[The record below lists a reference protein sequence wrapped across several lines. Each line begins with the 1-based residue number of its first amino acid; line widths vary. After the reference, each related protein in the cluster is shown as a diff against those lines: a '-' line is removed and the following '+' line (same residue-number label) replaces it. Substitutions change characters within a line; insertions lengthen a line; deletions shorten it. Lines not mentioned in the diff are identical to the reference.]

1 MGGGFFWFL
10 IGAGT
15 ATMFT
20 KHQQYHQRQQ
30 DAYGPGPSPSCR
42 RHAVPPPS
50 PNPSPAPNAAPPS
63 GWGWGAGPV
72 TQAVEQ
78 QQQPQ
83 SHPQPPRYEGRG
95 FWGRRDAPPSSPEDR
110 ERDFRQLR
118 NQAGDAMT
126 EFSEATLDTLM
137 TTIQAAKAKLA
148 DRRVQRE
155 AEEQRQLDARKY

>member
-1 MGGGFFWFL
+1 
-10 IGAGT
+10 
-15 ATMFT
+15 MFS
-20 KHQQYHQRQQ
+20 KHHQYHQQPQ
-30 DAYGPGPSPSCR
+30 DAYASPSCR
-42 RHAVPPPS
+42 RHAVPPPN
-50 PNPSPAPNAAPPS
+50 PNPSPAAPASYS

-78 QQQPQ
+78 QQPQ
-83 SHPQPPRYEGRG
+83 PQPPRYEGRG

-126 EFSEATLDTLM
+126 ELSEATLDTLM

-148 DRRVQRE
+148 DRRIQRE
-155 AEEQRQLDARKY
+155 AEEKRQMDARKY